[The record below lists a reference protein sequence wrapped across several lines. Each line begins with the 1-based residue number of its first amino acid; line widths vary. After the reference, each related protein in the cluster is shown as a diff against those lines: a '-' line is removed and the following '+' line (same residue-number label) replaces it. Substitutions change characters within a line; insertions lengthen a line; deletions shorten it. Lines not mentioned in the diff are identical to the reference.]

1 MVKGKEHIVTMN
13 SGVYGWH
20 GDDRLRFVHKFD
32 GRGAPAPSDFVT
44 TVGPAVAESDAQRT
58 ETPESVVGGVRTQLD
73 LGRNETAVIEPI
85 PARLSASSPVNVR
98 VLHHD
103 YDTMQVLLNGQG
115 AAKLELYAGSS
126 WPDWRNP
133 DGYSVTIGET
143 TQTLVVSEDTGLL
156 TVPLELKGQVKVMI
170 ARVVEDIER
179 SR

>member
-1 MVKGKEHIVTMN
+1 V
-13 SGVYGWH
+13 
-20 GDDRLRFVHKFD
+20 
-32 GRGAPAPSDFVT
+32 
-44 TVGPAVAESDAQRT
+44 AVA
-58 ETPESVVGGVRTQLD
+58 PISVLA
-73 LGRNETAVIEPI
+73 E
-85 PARLSASSPVNVR
+85 
-98 VLHHD
+98 
-103 YDTMQVLLNGQG
+103 
-115 AAKLELYAGSS
+115 AKLELYAGSS